1 MNRTPS
7 KIRARDGPIM
17 LDWFKLYQH
26 AVSLRDGE
34 TISFSSYYLLATKKS
49 HRLAVTNDN
58 KKHPRK
64 INMVNYIRPQYI
76 HIVS

>member
-34 TISFSSYYLLATKKS
+34 TISFSSYCWQQKKPPTS
-49 HRLAVTNDN
+49 SD
-58 KKHPRK
+58 K
-64 INMVNYIRPQYI
+64 
-76 HIVS
+76 